1 MFSLVSLFHCLWSRC
16 LTVSLGHG
24 TGDGVVSKTEF
35 LASGGT
41 LEEFVA
47 YDIDGNGVLD
57 AHEFEQRAADHLYSS
72 WENGSDSSED
82 FSSESSGVGMT
93 QEQIEH
99 EERQQIIL
107 EAIALD
113 MAHRKE
119 KDETILLQLLTKQ
132 LPPKLK
138 AVKRRSID
146 SVNLTLERD

>member
-1 MFSLVSLFHCLWSRC
+1 M
-16 LTVSLGHG
+16 
-24 TGDGVVSKTEF
+24 
-35 LASGGT
+35 
-41 LEEFVA
+41 
-47 YDIDGNGVLD
+47 D
-57 AHEFEQRAADHLYSS
+57 AHEFEQRAADHLYKS